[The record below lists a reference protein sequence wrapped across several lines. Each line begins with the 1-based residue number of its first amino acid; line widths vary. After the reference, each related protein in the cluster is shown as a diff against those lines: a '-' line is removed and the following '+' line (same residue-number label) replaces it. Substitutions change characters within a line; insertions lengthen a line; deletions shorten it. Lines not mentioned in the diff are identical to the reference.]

1 MAEGITSS
9 GQVVDVITG
18 NVVDTSSSSNTDS
31 GSSNE
36 SNTSGR
42 TEAQQAFHDSVHGSS
57 ARRRRRRRRRRREA
71 EAAAAAAAATG
82 TGPEEGNTSTT
93 ETTGETTATTTI
105 ATSDH
110 TGIAEIELNEEYAQ
124 YVGQEQGR
132 VVDGIEIPEWVD
144 NDYLSSYV
152 SSAKTG
158 NPRKPNNRE
167 MMEMIAGVPIEQL
180 YGTMESSEWTKIS
193 RLSSDLLYGVVGSNT
208 DTRNW
213 EAIMDSDDPVA
224 AAQIATSLMYGG
236 TTVKFQSG
244 GWVTDEFGNTTDEKL
259 PPALY
264 VVGGNGTI
272 LTSLGTN
279 LDSMAYTLQKFG
291 VKNTAWIDDAVT
303 AMGSFSNKDQYV
315 NTFDQLK
322 QIYNPFGD
330 VMDMF
335 DMEGLVSGV
344 APFIDPFKI
353 VSGLTGEKTT
363 DSTQVVEQTIDPNKD
378 NTGATSTQNTGTN
391 LEQANVAT
399 GNTATGT
406 PAVTYNNNN
415 TAVGNTGTTTT
426 NLSNLGSTA
435 TTTYPQSNVSGTI
448 NTGLQSAGISGLPN
462 QVTTMN
468 DYTGTNMGNL
478 TSQSQSGFGGQK
490 QYKNNLGQT
499 MMVTVDASGNPMTPV
514 PYGYTAA
521 AQGGV
526 MTDGN
531 SSPDVQ
537 LARKFLGF
545 TGGDSELTGFLG
557 SNPNAAAKMRQYQ
570 KAMAG
575 MAHNRVGSNTGTA
588 GTSLEDFQKM
598 QQDLVASTM
607 TPVQAPQFAAIQPQ
621 AADMI
626 GSTAGQTTP
635 VANMANVATAG
646 TVAQSGMPQTMSPV
660 DMTAQTV
667 QPDVLAELNKFN
679 YTDSELSAG
688 AQPTAAQETTSLIS
702 NKTSAQATAEGVEA
716 AKGATYKLTNPVQRA
731 IEIDPVTGASEI
743 ISGAADAQKAAAFS
757 EAIEKVEATPT
768 KEATIQ
774 GQLENLMR
782 GFEGGNVPAW
792 ASGAMRMATM
802 EMSARGLGAS
812 SMAGQAIV
820 QAAMEAA
827 LPIAQA
833 DANVMASFEAQN
845 LSNRQQRAM
854 LAAQQ
859 RAQFIGQE
867 FDQTFQARVQNA
879 AKLGDIANM
888 NFTADQQIALEN
900 SRAVNTVNLTN
911 LNNKQA
917 MTMAQAAALSQLD
930 MANLNNRQQAAVQQA
945 QNFLQM
951 DMANLSN
958 TQQTEMFKAQTNIQ
972 ALLTDQAAENAA
984 EQFNASSENQT
995 NQFFANLSSQVSQYN
1010 ASQANAMDQFN
1021 INTTNAMRQ
1030 FNAETQN
1037 QRDMFNAQ
1045 NGLVIAQANAQW
1057 RQNLA
1062 TLNTAAQNEA
1072 FMEYAKTSNA
1082 LSAKNLDEI
1091 WQRERDMMSYAFT
1104 SSESAMDRAL
1114 QIVLGD
1120 KKLDA
1125 VREQLEAEENAA
1137 GTSLMFRFLFGTGAK
1152 GLLSGIL

>member
-1 MAEGITSS
+1 MAENPDDQNYDAFEAISGGPNTIT
-9 GQVVDVITG
+9 
-18 NVVDTSSSSNTDS
+18 
-31 GSSNE
+31 GSSN
-36 SNTSGR
+36 SALAQSSSGNS
-42 TEAQQAFHDSVHGSS
+42 TLDKMNAASK
-57 ARRRRRRRRRRREA
+57 RRKKRRKKRKAREA
-71 EAAAAAAAATG
+71 AAAAAAAAATG
-82 TGPEEGNTSTT
+82 TGSEAENSGAT
-93 ETTGETTATTTI
+93 ETTENTVVTA
-105 ATSDH
+105 SDH
-110 TGIAEIELNEEYAQ
+110 TGVAELELNEEYAQ
-124 YVGQEQGR
+124 YVGQEEGR
-132 VVDGIEIPEWVD
+132 VVDGIEVPDWVD

-167 MMEMIAGVPIEQL
+167 MTEMVAGVPIEQL
-180 YGTMESSEWTKIS
+180 YGTMETSEWTKYTRI
-193 RLSSDLLYGVVGSNT
+193 SSDLLYGVVGSNT

-213 EAIMDSDDPVA
+213 EAIMASDDVVT
-224 AAQIATSLMYGG
+224 AAQIATSQMYGG
-236 TTVKFQSG
+236 TTVKFMSG
-244 GWVTDEFGNTTDEKL
+244 GWVLDEFGNTTDQKL
-259 PPALY
+259 DPYLY
-264 VVGGNGTI
+264 VVGGNGTV

-279 LDSMAYTLQKFG
+279 LDNMAYTLQKFG

-303 AMGSFSNKDQYV
+303 AMGSYSNKDQYV

-322 QIYNPFGD
+322 QMYNPFAD
-330 VMDMF
+330 DMDLF
-335 DMEGLVSGV
+335 DMEGLISGV
-344 APFIDPFKI
+344 APFIDPFKVI
-353 VSGLTGEKTT
+353 SGLTGKETT
-363 DSTQVVEQTIDPNKD
+363 SGTQVVEQTIDANQNAGANLQQA
-378 NTGATSTQNTGTN
+378 NTAVGNTGTT
-391 LEQANVAT
+391 V
-399 GNTATGT
+399 GI

-415 TAVGNTGTTTT
+415 TAVGNTGNTTTT
-426 NLSNLGSTA
+426 NTADLGSAA
-435 TTTYPQSNVSGTI
+435 TTTYPQSNVAGTI

-468 DYTGTNMGNL
+468 DYTGTNTGNL

-490 QYKNNLGQT
+490 TYKNNLGQQ

-545 TGGDSELTGFLG
+545 TGGDSELTSFLG
-557 SNPNAAAKMRQYQ
+557 SNPNAAAKMGQYQ

-575 MAHNRVGSNTGTA
+575 MAHNRVGSNTGTT

-598 QQDLVASTM
+598 QQNLVASTM
-607 TPVQAPQFAAIQPQ
+607 NPVQAAQFTAIQPQ
-621 AADMI
+621 SADMI
-626 GSTAGQTTP
+626 ASTAGQTTP
-635 VANMANVATAG
+635 VANMANSATAG
-646 TVAQSGMPQTMSPV
+646 TVTQSGMPQTMSSV
-660 DMTAQTV
+660 DMNAQTAQ
-667 QPDVLAELNKFN
+667 PDILTELNKFN
-679 YTDSELSAG
+679 YTDSELSGG
-688 AQPTAAQETTSLIS
+688 AKPTAAQETSSLIA
-702 NKTSAQATAEGVEA
+702 NKISAQATAEGVEA
-716 AKGATYKLTNPVQRA
+716 AKGATYKLTNPVQRS
-731 IEIDPVTGASEI
+731 IQIDPTTGASEI
-743 ISGAADAQKAAAFS
+743 ISGAADAQKAAAFT

-782 GFEGGNVPAW
+782 GFEGGNVPSW

-859 RAQFIGQE
+859 RAQFMGME

-900 SRAVNTVNLTN
+900 SRAVNTVNLAN
-911 LNNKQA
+911 LNNNQA
-917 MTMAQAAALSQLD
+917 MTMAQAASLSQLD

-958 TQQTEMFKAQTNIQ
+958 TQQTEMFKTQTNVQ

-1062 TLNTAAQNEA
+1062 TLNTAAQNES
-1072 FMEYAKTSNA
+1072 FMDYAKTSNA